1 MGLFGNDPSSRLYR
15 WRAFHDVAPVVF
27 GLVLIVL
34 AFGMADLGLLDLAGI
49 LGLGAIAAFGYW
61 FFRTRNV

>member
-15 WRAFHDVAPVVF
+15 WRAFHDVAPAVF

-49 LGLGAIAAFGYW
+49 LGLG
-61 FFRTRNV
+61 R

>member
-15 WRAFHDVAPVVF
+15 WRAFNDVAPVVF

-34 AFGMADLGLLDLAGI
+34 AFVMADEGLLDLAGI
-49 LGLGAIAAFGYW
+49 IGLGAIAVLSYW
-61 FFRTRNV
+61 VWTKNV

>member
-15 WRAFHDVAPVVF
+15 WRAFHDVVPVIF

-34 AFGMADLGLLDLAGI
+34 ALGMADEGLLDLAGI
-49 LGLGAIAAFGYW
+49 LGLGAIAALGYR
-61 FFRTRNV
+61 FFRDW